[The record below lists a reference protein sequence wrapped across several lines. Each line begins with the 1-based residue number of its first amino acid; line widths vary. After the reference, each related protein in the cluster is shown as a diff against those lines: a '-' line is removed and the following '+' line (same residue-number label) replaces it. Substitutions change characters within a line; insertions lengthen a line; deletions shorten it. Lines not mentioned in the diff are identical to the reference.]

1 VVSPLVS
8 PCVGMFSAYQASS
21 SFHSPSPART
31 DKAPHR
37 VSPREVERSAPRAQ
51 TTRPHKS
58 TKEIGFRLNLAR
70 QLAQLQARFQ
80 SKFQGATTALI
91 RQGIAPSRPAEI
103 SSIPVELLIPI
114 SGSLTPQRLALEVL
128 LKSVSSARN
137 GHLACHLEGDV
148 TAE

>member
-1 VVSPLVS
+1 
-8 PCVGMFSAYQASS
+8 MFSAYQASS
-21 SFHSPSPART
+21 SFHSPRPART

-37 VSPREVERSAPRAQ
+37 VSPREVEGSAQ

-91 RQGIAPSRPAEI
+91 RQGIVPSRPAEI